1 MEHFTHSSN
10 RAPRIILLRTPSLNR
25 LAQSAVFTSNVSILK
40 HFCCFKHKAMFI
52 KIQTIIII
60 FHDNMLDILTD
71 TPSRTS
77 TEGDVTVSVP
87 LGDRF
92 WSKVLWI
99 ELVRIGVER
108 WDHVS
113 GYRSYNHTT
122 ACW

>member
-1 MEHFTHSSN
+1 
-10 RAPRIILLRTPSLNR
+10 
-25 LAQSAVFTSNVSILK
+25 
-40 HFCCFKHKAMFI
+40 
-52 KIQTIIII
+52 
-60 FHDNMLDILTD
+60 MLDILTD
-71 TPSRTS
+71 AASRTS

-99 ELVRIGVER
+99 ELVRIWVEQR
-108 WDHVS
+108 DHVS

>member
-1 MEHFTHSSN
+1 
-10 RAPRIILLRTPSLNR
+10 
-25 LAQSAVFTSNVSILK
+25 
-40 HFCCFKHKAMFI
+40 
-52 KIQTIIII
+52 
-60 FHDNMLDILTD
+60 MLDILTD
-71 TPSRTS
+71 AASRTS

-92 WSKVLWI
+92 WSKVFWI

-113 GYRSYNHTT
+113 GYRSYNYTT